1 MGDTGD
7 RDWIIDIQ
15 SRNRGCRE
23 FGLWVGAISSTAVGL
38 LAIAGG
44 SFVGFL
50 LLAAGG
56 ALLISLLI
64 EQWWS
69 R

>member
-7 RDWIIDIQ
+7 RDWVIDIQ
-15 SRNRGCRE
+15 SRNRGYRE
-23 FGLWVGAISSTAVGL
+23 FGLWVGAISSTALGL
-38 LAIAGG
+38 LAVAGG
-44 SFVGFL
+44 FFVGFL

-56 ALLISLLI
+56 TLLISLLI
-64 EQWWS
+64 ERSWS

>member
-7 RDWIIDIQ
+7 QDWKIDIQ
-15 SRNRGCRE
+15 SRNGDYRE
-23 FGLWVGAISSTAVGL
+23 FGLWVGAISSTALGL
-38 LAIAGG
+38 LAVAGG
-44 SFVGFL
+44 SFVGFV

-56 ALLISLLI
+56 TLLISLLI
-64 EQWWS
+64 ERWWS